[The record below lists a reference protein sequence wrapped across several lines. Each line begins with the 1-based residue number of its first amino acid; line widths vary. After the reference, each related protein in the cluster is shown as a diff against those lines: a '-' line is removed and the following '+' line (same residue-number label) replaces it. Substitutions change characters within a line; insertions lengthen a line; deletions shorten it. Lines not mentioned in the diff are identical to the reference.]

1 MRVKL
6 PPCLPSAPPA
16 TFRALLRD
24 LDGTGHHSTAPRR
37 DMSWSPLLGEPEVRG
52 KRSSVSLL
60 TPISALVEEQTST
73 RKCPHCIGNLCT
85 CRKIPAAPL
94 MQLISQSLIR
104 GSQNPID
111 GGNLGIKHG
120 EFLEPHTHLSATSS
134 PASSS
139 GKMLKLLSPSGCWA
153 TRALSSSKV
162 WGGKRGQGDGEM
174 LWELPRRGL
183 GFGGCSSHPGLCKQ
197 ELNHDPDN
205 TRVQESSAHGP
216 SELPGVWAVPQ
227 PRKDAAGLG

>member
-111 GGNLGIKHG
+111 GGNLGIKDG

-174 LWELPRRGL
+174 LWELPRRGWV
-183 GFGGCSSHPGLCKQ
+183 CPWVWGLLLPPKA
-197 ELNHDPDN
+197 
-205 TRVQESSAHGP
+205 VQAGAES
-216 SELPGVWAVPQ
+216 
-227 PRKDAAGLG
+227 